1 MIGSNPIPVTIPWPE
16 MAVPVRVRPGLQ
28 NEILKYDIRM
38 DFAISTCRDRA
49 VKRAE
54 INLELTK
61 IGNRF
66 SHAKRKIIRTQKYHY
81 LQGFNIFTI

>member
-1 MIGSNPIPVTIPWPE
+1 
-16 MAVPVRVRPGLQ
+16 
-28 NEILKYDIRM
+28 LKYDIRM

-81 LQGFNIFTI
+81 LQGFNILQNKA

>member
-1 MIGSNPIPVTIPWPE
+1 MP
-16 MAVPVRVRPGLQ
+16 VPVRVRPGLQ

-38 DFAISTCRDRA
+38 DFAISTCRVLA

-81 LQGFNIFTI
+81 LQGFNILEK

>member
-1 MIGSNPIPVTIPWPE
+1 
-16 MAVPVRVRPGLQ
+16 MAVPVRVRPGLP

-38 DFAISTCRDRA
+38 DFAISTCQVQA

-66 SHAKRKIIRTQKYHY
+66 SHSKRKIIRLKDIITCKASIF
-81 LQGFNIFTI
+81 LQNKA

>member
-38 DFAISTCRDRA
+38 DFAISTCRVRA

-81 LQGFNIFTI
+81 LQDFNILEK

>member
-1 MIGSNPIPVTIPWPE
+1 

-38 DFAISTCRDRA
+38 DFAISTCRVRA

-66 SHAKRKIIRTQKYHY
+66 SHAKRKIIRRKNIITCKASIF
-81 LQGFNIFTI
+81 LQYKA